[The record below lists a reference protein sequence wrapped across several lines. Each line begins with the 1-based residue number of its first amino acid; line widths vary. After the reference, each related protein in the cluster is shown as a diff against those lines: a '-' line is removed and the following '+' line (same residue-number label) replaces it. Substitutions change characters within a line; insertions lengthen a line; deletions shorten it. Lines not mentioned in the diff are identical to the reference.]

1 MKLSTLSEERFIDSI
16 ILLLSISNMYSS
28 VKGISVVNLLT
39 ISLLV
44 VFNSPDDDK
53 LSYKFVRVLRF
64 SSATAETG
72 IVDISIIIEKN
83 NAKDFLI
90 VFICIPPNFI

>member
-1 MKLSTLSEERFIDSI
+1 M
-16 ILLLSISNMYSS
+16 SNMYSS

-44 VFNSPDDDK
+44 VFNSPDNDK
-53 LSYKFVRVLRF
+53 LSYKFVQVLRF
-64 SSATAETG
+64 SSAVAEMG
-72 IVDISIIIEKN
+72 IADINIIIEKN